1 MNKLE
6 SQAGWD
12 YIQAYRVIFFV
23 YAAIGA
29 IKFVLACAL
38 SKKIEMEKSKPQGD
52 EETTPLLSN
61 GNTEQPKKKKSWF
74 SLLPD
79 FSKESKIIVVN
90 LCILFALD
98 NLASGLAPL

>member
-12 YIQAYRVIFFV
+12 YIQAYRSIFFV

-29 IKFVLACAL
+29 IKFLLACAL
-38 SKKIEMEKSKPQGD
+38 SKKVEVEKSKPQGGV
-52 EETTPLLSN
+52 ETTPLLSN
-61 GNTEQPKKKKSWF
+61 GNTEQLKKKSWF
-74 SLLPD
+74 ALLPD
-79 FSKESKIIVVN
+79 FSKESKIIVVD

-98 NLASGLAPL
+98 NFASGLAPL